1 MTTHD
6 QARNLAQRSVAVLLA
21 LLVALAASVAL
32 APPAS
37 AGTVEDE
44 GRLFQLHNQARA
56 AAGLA
61 PFAYDSAAVGI
72 ARGWAEEMART
83 GNLRHN
89 PNLVNAVNTYVTSSW
104 TRLGEN
110 VGFAGGPD
118 QVHNAFMGSAA
129 HRANILGDYNR
140 VGIGT
145 ARDGSGRL
153 WVTAVFIKGPALDVG
168 PVLTGLLDIVGSVH
182 RANIQAAV
190 DAGLMKGTS
199 ATAFSPTLPVSR
211 GQLASLVRN
220 VLATRGVTAANAP
233 NAFAD
238 DNGSVHEPN
247 INSLAALRVI
257 GGNGEAGS
265 SYFPTRDASRS
276 TVASYLGRAYVRI
289 TGRALPT
296 SPDAFTD
303 DERDPA
309 EAEINGLAALGVI
322 GGKGGGVFDPNG
334 SVNRAQVA
342 TMVMQLVGVLS

>member
-1 MTTHD
+1 M
-6 QARNLAQRSVAVLLA
+6 LLA
-21 LLVALAASVAL
+21 VLVALAASVAL
-32 APPAS
+32 APAAS
-37 AGTVEDE
+37 AGPVEDE
-44 GRLFQLHNQARA
+44 GRIFQLHNQARA
-56 AAGLA
+56 ASGLA
-61 PFAYDSAAVGI
+61 PFAYDSAAVGV
-72 ARGWAEEMART
+72 ARGWAEEMARS
-83 GNLRHN
+83 GSLRHN
-89 PNLVNAVNTYVTSSW
+89 PNLVNAVNLYVTSSW

-110 VGFAGGPD
+110 VGFASGPD
-118 QVHNAFMGSAA
+118 QVHNAFMGSSA

-140 VGIGT
+140 VGIGA
-145 ARDGSGRL
+145 ARDGAGRL
-153 WVTAVFIKGPALDVG
+153 WVTAVFIKGPALDPG

-199 ATAFSPTLPVSR
+199 ATTFSPALPVSR

-220 VLATRGVTAANAP
+220 LLATRGVTASNAP
-233 NAFAD
+233 NAFND

-265 SYFPTRDASRS
+265 SYFPTRDATRS
-276 TVASYLGRAYVRI
+276 TVASFLGRAYVRI
-289 TGRALPT
+289 TGRAMPS

-322 GGKGGGVFDPNG
+322 GGKGGGLFDPNG
-334 SVNRAQVA
+334 TVNRAQVA
-342 TMVMQLVGVLS
+342 TMVMQLVEVL